1 MSDKP
6 RILVVDDG
14 LTYAQVIARQ
24 MPEFQLVGNG
34 EPASSPRLADGP
46 AALDFLQRH
55 ASEVDIVL
63 LDMHFDSPEERLL
76 PLPEAPTLRRRK
88 RFQGLAILRAIR
100 LLLPE
105 LPIVLLTSVQDL
117 SLGDVGAELAAQS
130 MTYFLD
136 ADDIDSL
143 RIRIHAAL
151 REAQE
156 GTEDGG
162 ILWGA
167 SPLMRTLRRRLAVVA
182 RGRMPVILEGET
194 GTGKS
199 FLAEHFVH
207 DNSGRKGPFVTL
219 DLSAIP
225 QDLVAAHLFGA
236 VRGAYTG
243 AVTDRKGVFEMAD
256 GGTLFMDE
264 VQNIPLDVQKQLLVV
279 LQDRRVRPLGSTRE
293 LAVDVKVVAA
303 SNRPLALAVGRGQF
317 RRDLYMRL
325 SPATLVTIPPLRE
338 RPEDLWLLSRRL
350 VAQVADEPGNRELRQ
365 QVAAAVGAEEEGE
378 MGLVVGRDA
387 LPDKALGLILP
398 KPAWAQLEAHTWPGN
413 IRELAMV
420 LNNLVTFTLVEAV
433 DALQA
438 GLPLRSRRLQADTGL
453 LATLLAGYAA
463 IPTEGLESTAGTAT
477 VDPDAVVVNVRGADT
492 LNAVSN
498 DVERQY
504 MITIFRASGGDF
516 EAMAERLLGDPEKGR
531 AVRLR
536 FNQLGLK
543 VRELR

>member
-1 MSDKP
+1 MPTRP

-14 LTYAQVIARQ
+14 LTYARVIAQQ
-24 MPEFQLVGNG
+24 MPEFLLVGDG
-34 EPASSPRLADGP
+34 EPAAAPRLTDGP
-46 AALDFLQRH
+46 AALKFLAQQSS
-55 ASEVDIVL
+55 AVDVVL
-63 LDMHFDSPEERLL
+63 LDMHFDLPEDRLL

-88 RFQGLAILRAIR
+88 RFQGIAILRAIR
-100 LLLPE
+100 QLLPD
-105 LPIVLLTSVQDL
+105 LPVVLLTSVQDL
-117 SLGDVGAELAAQS
+117 SLGDVGAEVAAQS

-136 ADDIDSL
+136 ADDLDSL

-156 GTEDGG
+156 GVEEAG
-162 ILWGA
+162 ILWGS
-167 SPLMRTLRRRLAVVA
+167 SPLMRALRRRLAVVA

-199 FLAEHFVH
+199 FLAEQFIHG
-207 DNSGRKGPFVTL
+207 NSDRRGPFVTL

-225 QDLVAAHLFGA
+225 PDLVAAHLFGA

-243 AVTDRKGVFEMAD
+243 AVSDRKGVFEMAD

-293 LAVDVKVVAA
+293 LSVDVKVVAA
-303 SNRPLALAVGRGQF
+303 SNRPLAQAVAKGLF

-325 SPATLVTIPPLRE
+325 SPATLVTIPPLRV
-338 RPEDLWLLSRRL
+338 RPEDLWLLTRRL
-350 VAQVADEPGNRELRQ
+350 VAQVADEPGNLDLKK
-365 QVAAAVGAEEEGE
+365 QVAAAVGADEDQA
-378 MGLVVGRDA
+378 MAVVIGRGA
-387 LPDKALGLILP
+387 LPAGALGLVLP

-413 IRELAMV
+413 VRELSMV

-433 DALQA
+433 DALRA
-438 GLPLRSRRLQADTGL
+438 GLALRSRRLQADTGL

-463 IPTEGLESTAGTAT
+463 IPTEGLETPAQTAL
-477 VDPDAVVVNVRGADT
+477 DPDAVIVNVRGGET

-504 MITIFRASGGDF
+504 MVTLFKASGGDF

>member
-1 MSDKP
+1 MPSRP

-14 LTYAQVIARQ
+14 LTYAQVVAGQ
-24 MPEFQLVGNG
+24 MAEFKLVGD
-34 EPASSPRLADGP
+34 EPAASPRLPDGP
-46 AALDFLQRH
+46 AALDFLRH
-55 ASEVDIVL
+55 HGDKVDIVL
-63 LDMHFDSPEERLL
+63 LDMHFDVPEERLL
-76 PLPEAPTLRRRK
+76 TLPEAPTLRRQK

-100 LLLPE
+100 QLLPE
-105 LPIVLLTSVQDL
+105 LPVVLLTSVQDL

-156 GTEDGG
+156 GVEEGG
-162 ILWGA
+162 VLWGA
-167 SPLMRTLRRRLAVVA
+167 SPVMRTLRRRLAVVA

-199 FLAEHFVH
+199 FLAEHFIH
-207 DNSGRKGPFVTL
+207 GNSSRKGPFVTL
-219 DLSAIP
+219 DLSTIP
-225 QDLVAAHLFGA
+225 QELVAAHLFGA
-236 VRGAYTG
+236 ARGAYTG

-293 LAVDVKVVAA
+293 LVVDVKVVAA
-303 SNRPLALAVGRGQF
+303 SNRPLALAVARGQF

-338 RPEDLWLLSRRL
+338 RLEDLWLLSQRL
-350 VAQVADEPGNRELRQ
+350 VAQAADEPGNRELVQ
-365 QVAAAVGAEEEGE
+365 QVTEAVGAEAGS
-378 MGLVVGRDA
+378 MGLAIGRNS
-387 LPDKALGLILP
+387 LPERTIGLILP

-413 IRELAMV
+413 VRELTMV

-433 DALQA
+433 DALQS
-438 GLPLRSRRLQADTGL
+438 GLPLRSRRLQADSGL

-463 IPTEGLESTAGTAT
+463 IPTEGLEVAAGVAA
-477 VDPDAVVVNVRGADT
+477 DPDAVVVNVRGADT

-498 DVERQY
+498 EVERQY
-504 MITIFRASGGDF
+504 MVTIFKASGGDF

>member
-1 MSDKP
+1 MPSKP

-24 MPEFQLVGNG
+24 MPEFQLVGDG
-34 EPASSPRLADGP
+34 EPAAAPRLQSGP
-46 AALDFLQRH
+46 AALEFLTKN
-55 ASEVDIVL
+55 AGEVDVVL
-63 LDMHFDSPEERLL
+63 LDMHFDIPENDLFH
-76 PLPEAPTLRRRK
+76 LPEAPTLRRRK

-100 LLLPE
+100 QQLPD
-105 LPIVLLTSVQDL
+105 LPVVLLTSVQDL
-117 SLGDVGAELAAQS
+117 SLGDVGSEVAAQS

-136 ADDIDSL
+136 DDDLDSL

-156 GTEDGG
+156 GVEEAG

-167 SPLMRTLRRRLAVVA
+167 SPVMRALRRRLAVVA

-199 FLAEHFVH
+199 FLAEQFIHG
-207 DNSGRKGPFVTL
+207 NSERRGPFVTL

-243 AVTDRKGVFEMAD
+243 AVSDRKGVFEMAD

-264 VQNIPLDVQKQLLVV
+264 VQNIPLDVQKQLLMV

-303 SNRPLALAVGRGQF
+303 SNRPLAQAVARGLF

-338 RPEDLWLLSRRL
+338 RPEDLWLLTKRL
-350 VAQVADEPGNRELRQ
+350 VAQAAEEPGNIDLKNS
-365 QVAAAVGAEEEGE
+365 VASAVGADQNKV
-378 MGLVVGRDA
+378 MGVATGRGG
-387 LPDKALGLILP
+387 LPAGALGLILP
-398 KPAWAQLEAHTWPGN
+398 GPAWAQLETHTWPGN
-413 IRELAMV
+413 VRELAMV

-433 DALQA
+433 DALRA

-463 IPTEGLESTAGTAT
+463 IPTEGLEIPTGPAM
-477 VDPDAVVVNVRGADT
+477 DPDAVIVNVRGGET
-492 LNAVSN
+492 LNAVSCE
-498 DVERQY
+498 VERQY
-504 MITIFRASGGDF
+504 MVTLFKASGGDF
-516 EAMAERLLGDPEKGR
+516 ERMAERLLGDPEKGR